1 MDKLGVDIQL
11 IFGNCLDKMKE
22 IPEKSIDMI
31 LCDLPYGQLNKH
43 NEHALWDRTIPLEL
57 LWKQYNRIIKDKG
70 VIALF
75 AQGMFTATLM
85 KSNPQIWRYNLV
97 WDKCLKTGF
106 LNANKMPLRQ
116 HEDICIFYK
125 TLPIYNPQK
134 KKCDPL
140 KRNHSKG
147 RLFNAQTNSC
157 YGDFVASPTVISDYK
172 FPTSI
177 ITIPKEHINGQMYH
191 PTQKPVALMEY
202 LIRTYTNEGGIVL
215 DNCMGS
221 GSTGVACVNTSRRFI
236 GIEIE
241 EKYFKIAQ
249 KRIKDIK
256 ERTTNLNY
264 NKDFLK

>member
-1 MDKLGVDIQL
+1 MNDVGVQL
-11 IFGNCLDKMKE
+11 ILGNCLDKMRE
-22 IPEKSIDMI
+22 IPEKSIDMV
-31 LCDLPYGQLNKH
+31 LCDLPYGQLNKY
-43 NEHALWDRTIPLEL
+43 NKHALWDRTIPLEP
-57 LWKQYNRIIKDKG
+57 LWEQYHRIIKDNG

-85 KSNPQIWRYNLV
+85 KSNSKMWRYNLV
-97 WDKCLKTGF
+97 WDKCIKSGF

-125 TLPIYNPQK
+125 ALPVYNPQ

-140 KRNHSKG
+140 KRNHSRGKTANTQIN
-147 RLFNAQTNSC
+147 RC
-157 YGDFVASPTVISDYK
+157 YGDFVALPTAISDYK

-177 ITIPKEHINGQMYH
+177 ITIPKEHIKREMYH

-202 LIRTYTNEGGIVL
+202 LIRTYTNDGDIVL

-221 GSTGVACVNTSRRFI
+221 GSTGVACINTGRRFI

-249 KRIKDIK
+249 MRIDDTK
-256 ERTTNLNY
+256 ENTTDLIY
-264 NKDFLK
+264 K